1 MSHKLPIVSG
11 EKLIKFL
18 SKRGFEIRRQSSS
31 HIVLQKD
38 WRVFSVPLHSELKKG
53 TLLSILKQAGVEIE
67 DFKRELL

>member
-1 MSHKLPIVSG
+1 MVSG
-11 EKLIKFL
+11 ENLIKFL
-18 SKRGFEIRRQSSS
+18 SKRGFEIRTQSSS